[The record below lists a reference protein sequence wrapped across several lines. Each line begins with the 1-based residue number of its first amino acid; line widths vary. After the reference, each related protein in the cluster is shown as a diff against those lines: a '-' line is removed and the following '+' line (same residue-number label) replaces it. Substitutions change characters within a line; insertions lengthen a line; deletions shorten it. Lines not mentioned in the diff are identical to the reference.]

1 MLPNAMELTGQPGVR
16 WKLTMIISALK
27 VRMKYLKTAW
37 LLLFLGFPVILVAE
51 PALWKVQSGTATVY
65 LFGSIHV
72 ADKSVYP
79 LNEQIENAFQRS
91 DVLVVEVD
99 ETQADPVELNN
110 LMLSKGLYPV
120 PETVAQHIDKST
132 YQQLQGFLKKTGIP
146 YATIARMRPGVIAI
160 TLTVARLQQ
169 LGYSPELGIDRYFMQ
184 KARAAEKEIAQL
196 ETAIDQLNLLL
207 GFSNEDLLLKHTII
221 SLDQADT
228 LFKEILQAWKAG
240 DVNKIEQIM
249 LEDPVSDYPEFESL
263 MERMFVKRNINM
275 TQSISELLQT
285 KQTYFVVVGAGHM
298 VGDQG
303 IVALMKDHGFT
314 VNRLSINP

>member
-1 MLPNAMELTGQPGVR
+1 
-16 WKLTMIISALK
+16 
-27 VRMKYLKTAW
+27 
-37 LLLFLGFPVILVAE
+37 
-51 PALWKVQSGTATVY
+51 VQSGTATVY

-132 YQQLQGFLKKTGIP
+132 YQQLQDFLKKTGIP
-146 YATIARMRPGVIAI
+146 YATVARMRPGVIAI